1 MGGQSGV
8 RKTRGDDAGGVWVS
22 DDEAWIRVMWV
33 GDGVRI
39 WEIFRCDKR
48 QILVSGLDL
57 VGKGEERGRHSLNS
71 SKGRCVGGASTH
83 SAGTPYIC

>member
-8 RKTRGDDAGGVWVS
+8 RKTRGDDAGGVWVR

-33 GDGVRI
+33 GDGIWI
-39 WEIFRCDKR
+39 WEIFRRDKR

-57 VGKGEERGRHSLNS
+57 VGKGEERG
-71 SKGRCVGGASTH
+71 KDTH
-83 SAGTPYIC
+83 